1 MSGPVKL
8 LKEAKKK
15 AAAAVHSQPGFG
27 DVVLVQFC

>member
-15 AAAAVHSQPGFG
+15 AAVAEHSQPGVG